1 MVPFESPK
9 NSPRLGSQAAG
20 GNPTTQVRTS
30 MPKIPDTDNELIF
43 DGDEENLLE
52 ENLLDD
58 LDEGGDD

>member
-9 NSPRLGSQAAG
+9 NSPRLGSQAPG
-20 GNPTTQVRTS
+20 GNPTMQVRSS
-30 MPKIPDTDNELIF
+30 MPKIPDNELIF